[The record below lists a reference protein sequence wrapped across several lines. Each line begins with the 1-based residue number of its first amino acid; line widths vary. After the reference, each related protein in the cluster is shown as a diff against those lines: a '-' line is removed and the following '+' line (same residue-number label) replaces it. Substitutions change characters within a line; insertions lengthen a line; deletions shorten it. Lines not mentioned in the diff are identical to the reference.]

1 MKVIFLD
8 IDGVLTHTD
17 YLNWQTRHIDPERV
31 RFLAKIVELT
41 DAQIV
46 LTSTW
51 KDGYDRQSGKKDD
64 YYVVLEHVLAEH
76 DLKIYDITDNIP
88 EEVLEQI
95 PSVISLDQLDIHCKH
110 GTGRAAE
117 VEKWLMDHQAD
128 GFVILDDEDHDW
140 SDYGLTVAGYR
151 PAGTKAAC
159 RKKMWQRRSGS
170 CKTRRCVL
178 NAHNEF

>member
-17 YLNWQTRHIDPERV
+17 YLNWQTRHIDPENIQV
-31 RFLAKIVELT
+31 LAKIVELT
-41 DAQIV
+41 GAEIV

-51 KDGYDRQSGKKDD
+51 KDGYDKGSGEKDD
-64 YYVVLEHVLAEH
+64 YYVVLESVLAEQG
-76 DLKIYDITDNIP
+76 LEIYDITDNIP

-95 PSVISLDQLDIHCKH
+95 QVISLDWLDIHCKH

-117 VEKWLMDHQAD
+117 VEKWLMDHQTD

-140 SDYGLTVAGYR
+140 SDYGFDSH
-151 PAGTKAAC
+151 
-159 RKKMWQRRSGS
+159 WI
-170 CKTRRCVL
+170 KTSWYEGGLQEKDVIEVVRILQNR
-178 NAHNEF
+178 

>member
-1 MKVIFLD
+1 MLYCPKEEEKVVKIIFLD

-76 DLKIYDITDNIP
+76 DLKIYTGD
-88 EEVLEQI
+88 LSQ
-95 PSVISLDQLDIHCKH
+95 VIVFLLL
-110 GTGRAAE
+110 
-117 VEKWLMDHQAD
+117 LM
-128 GFVILDDEDHDW
+128 
-140 SDYGLTVAGYR
+140 LTV
-151 PAGTKAAC
+151 
-159 RKKMWQRRSGS
+159 RSTTS
-170 CKTRRCVL
+170 PRRCTMTVL
-178 NAHNEF
+178 L

>member
-1 MKVIFLD
+1 MLYCPKEEEKVVKIIFLD

-76 DLKIYDITDNIP
+76 DLKIYQLWQSTTSIGYNPVIP
-88 EEVLEQI
+88 
-95 PSVISLDQLDIHCKH
+95 H
-110 GTGRAAE
+110 GRG
-117 VEKWLMDHQAD
+117 
-128 GFVILDDEDHDW
+128 
-140 SDYGLTVAGYR
+140 
-151 PAGTKAAC
+151 
-159 RKKMWQRRSGS
+159 
-170 CKTRRCVL
+170 
-178 NAHNEF
+178 

>member
-1 MKVIFLD
+1 MCIRD
-8 IDGVLTHTD
+8 
-17 YLNWQTRHIDPERV
+17 
-31 RFLAKIVELT
+31 
-41 DAQIV
+41 
-46 LTSTW
+46 STW

-117 VEKWLMDHQAD
+117 VEKWLIRNMTC
-128 GFVILDDEDHDW
+128 
-140 SDYGLTVAGYR
+140 STVSSVFLE
-151 PAGTKAAC
+151 C
-159 RKKMWQRRSGS
+159 RGD
-170 CKTRRCVL
+170 KTGIRI
-178 NAHNEF
+178 

>member
-8 IDGVLTHTD
+8 IDGVLAHTD

-51 KDGYDRQSGKKDD
+51 KNGYDRQSGKKDD

-95 PSVISLDQLDIHCKH
+95 PSVISLDQLDVHCKH

-140 SDYGLTVAGYR
+140 SDYGFDSRWIQTSWYEGGLQEKDVAEAVRILQNKEVR
-151 PAGTKAAC
+151 PECT
-159 RKKMWQRRSGS
+159 
-170 CKTRRCVL
+170 
-178 NAHNEF
+178 

>member
-8 IDGVLTHTD
+8 IDGVLAHTD

-140 SDYGLTVAGYR
+140 SDYDYDSRWIQTS
-151 PAGTKAAC
+151 
-159 RKKMWQRRSGS
+159 W
-170 CKTRRCVL
+170 
-178 NAHNEF
+178 